1 MRARRTAPSTAMTCA
16 GIAAALA
23 TTWFMALVV
32 DLAFRVLS

>member
-1 MRARRTAPSTAMTCA
+1 MSARQTTPSTAMTCA

-32 DLAFRVLS
+32 DLAFQVLT